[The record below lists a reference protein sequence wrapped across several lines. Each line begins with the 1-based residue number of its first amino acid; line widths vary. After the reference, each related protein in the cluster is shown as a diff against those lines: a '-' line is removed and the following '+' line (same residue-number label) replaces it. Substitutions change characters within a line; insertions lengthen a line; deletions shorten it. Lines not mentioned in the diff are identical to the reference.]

1 MGTPFIHAGE
11 ELLRT
16 KHGFDNSYNLSDDI
30 NHIDWYKIPNLT
42 NTLKNLIVI
51 KNKYP
56 HFSYLKKE
64 DINKYLRLE
73 QTSEITSIRYLA
85 KGFPDLQV
93 VISQD
98 YNEYILLQGLN

>member
-1 MGTPFIHAGE
+1 MNNEENHIFDKISLGLAITILTMGTPFIHAGE

-56 HFSYLKKE
+56 HLNLILVLPR
-64 DINKYLRLE
+64 INNVE
-73 QTSEITSIRYLA
+73 GGIA
-85 KGFPDLQV
+85 V
-93 VISQD
+93 
-98 YNEYILLQGLN
+98 